1 MYGDLFTDDKVNLD
15 VLRRRG
21 SSMRWGSLPE
31 DVIPMTAADPD
42 FMPAQEIRDAMM
54 EYIR

>member
-42 FMPAQEIRDAMM
+42 FMPATQ
-54 EYIR
+54 